1 MKFSRV
7 ILIALILSL
16 LVISFSFAAKDTV
29 VVAMMQ
35 EPSKLDP
42 IVYQDTVTSIVLS
55 QITDPLIELT
65 TDGNYTTEDSVL
77 ESFSISPDAKVYTFK
92 VKKGITFHNGEP
104 LTAEDIKFTYEAF
117 KNPELG
123 SPHRKYYEDIEKIEL
138 VDEYTLKVYLKKPNV
153 VFLATA
159 RLRGH
164 VLPKDY
170 IEQVGWDGY
179 QQHPIGSGPYKF
191 VRYIKGQEIV
201 LTANE
206 NYWGKKP
213 KIKNLIFKFYP
224 ESASV
229 VMALQTKEVDY
240 VIGLPAEDFKML
252 RETASD
258 ILKFGTY
265 AEFADHR
272 IAFNKRPD
280 CIFHDVRLRKA
291 IAHAIN
297 IDELIAVSRG
307 DMAIKAIG
315 RIPNF
320 HAAFSPDVP
329 TFEYNP
335 EKAKELMKEAG
346 YPNGFKTKVYVAS
359 SAQEAILEAQVMQQQ
374 LKKVGIDLEIV
385 TLEWGIYLDVTA
397 EGEAP
402 MFIENWHASLPSP
415 YSFIEIWHSQSGWNP
430 IFGTYHNPKVDELI
444 DKIKVTVDPEERWKL
459 YREVQKIA
467 LSDVVCIPLYWPIVG
482 IAYNNEL
489 NIPEE
494 LFNAFK
500 IPHYHI
506 NEWSF

>member
-1 MKFSRV
+1 MRV
-7 ILIALILSL
+7 SKTLWFILIILL
-16 LVISFSFAAKDTV
+16 FVTSFSFAKKDTV

-42 IVYQDTVTSIVLS
+42 ITYQDTVTDIVLS
-55 QITDPLIELT
+55 QICDPLIEIT
-65 TDGNYTTEDSVL
+65 NDGNYTTDGSIL
-77 ESFSISPDAKVYTFK
+77 ENYSISPDAKVYTFK
-92 VKKGITFHNGEP
+92 IKKGITFHNGEP
-104 LTAEDIKFTYEAF
+104 LTAEDVKFTYESLMDP
-117 KNPELG
+117 KLG
-123 SPHRKYYEDIEKIEL
+123 SPHRKYYEDIEKIEII
-138 VDEYTLKVYLKKPNV
+138 DDYTLKVYLKNPNV
-153 VFLATA
+153 IFLATA

-170 IEQVGWDGY
+170 IEKVGWDGY

-191 VRYIKGQEIV
+191 VKYIKGQEIV

-213 KIKNLIFKFYP
+213 KIKKLIFKFYP

-240 VIGLPAEDFKML
+240 VIGLSAEDFKML
-252 RETASD
+252 KETASNV
-258 ILKFGTY
+258 LNFGTY

-297 IDELIAVSRG
+297 VDEIIAVSRG

-320 HAAFSPDVP
+320 HAAFSQDVP
-329 TFEYNP
+329 TFDYDP

-359 SAQEAILEAQVMQQQ
+359 SAQEAILEAQIMQQQ

-402 MFIENWHASLPSP
+402 MFIENWHASGPSP
-415 YSFIEIWHSQSGWNP
+415 YSFVEIWHSKSGWNP

-444 DKIKVTVDPEERWKL
+444 DEIKVTIDPKKRWEL
-459 YREVQKIA
+459 YKEVQKFA
-467 LSDVVCIPLYWPIVG
+467 LGDVVCIPLYWPIIGV
-482 IAYNNEL
+482 AYNNEL
-489 NIPEE
+489 NIPKE
-494 LFNAFK
+494 LFNAFR